1 LTRSINKLKGALFV
15 TQEIVE
21 SKNVTNITLLLNK
34 WGNGD
39 IDSGNILKEQIYFHI
54 KNITKDQI
62 SKKDVA
68 NEKNNVFEQLP
79 NPTSLLHNVLM
90 ELPYPD
96 AVIEN
101 RQQYYKS
108 LALFIRRMLL
118 DELKI
123 QNAQKRGGGSEQVS
137 ITEILFHGED
147 NQAYLFFDEAL
158 SKLEVL
164 SKRCFE
170 ITLQH
175 YFLGLSIAKL
185 MQNFSVSEKTIYR
198 DLDAGKAFLR
208 TQIQII

>member
-1 LTRSINKLKGALFV
+1 VFHEVIG
-15 TQEIVE
+15 
-21 SKNVTNITLLLNK
+21 SKKTDNITLLLNK

-39 IDSGNILKEQIYFHI
+39 IGSGNILKEQIYFHI
-54 KNITKDQI
+54 KNITKYQI
-62 SKKDVA
+62 NKKNSE
-68 NEKNNVFEQLP
+68 NERSNTFEQLP
-79 NPTSLLHNVLM
+79 NTTSLLHNVLM

-96 AVIEN
+96 EVIEN
-101 RQQYYKS
+101 RRQYYKS

-147 NQAYLFFDEAL
+147 NHAYLFFDEAL
-158 SKLEVL
+158 SKLEAL

-170 ITLQH
+170 ITLQY
-175 YFLGLSIAKL
+175 YFLGLSIAQL

-198 DLDAGKAFLR
+198 DLNAGKAFLR

>member
-1 LTRSINKLKGALFV
+1 MFV
-15 TQEIVE
+15 SQEIVE
-21 SKNVTNITLLLNK
+21 PKKTTSITLLLNK
-34 WGNGD
+34 WGCGD

-62 SKKDVA
+62 NKKNIE
-68 NEKNNVFEQLP
+68 NERSHTFEELP

-96 AVIEN
+96 EVIEN
-101 RQQYYKS
+101 RQHYYKS

-137 ITEILFHGED
+137 ITEILFHGEN

-158 SKLEVL
+158 SKLEAL

-185 MQNFSVSEKTIYR
+185 MQNFSVSEKTVYR
-198 DLDAGKAFLR
+198 DLNAGKAFLR

>member
-1 LTRSINKLKGALFV
+1 VIQK
-15 TQEIVE
+15 IVE
-21 SKNVTNITLLLNK
+21 PKNTTNITVLLNK
-34 WGNGD
+34 WGSGD

-62 SKKDVA
+62 SKKNIE
-68 NEKNNVFEQLP
+68 NEKNYTFEQLP
-79 NPTSLLHNVLM
+79 NPTSLLHNVLI

-96 AVIEN
+96 EVIEN
-101 RQQYYKS
+101 RKQYYKS

-123 QNAQKRGGGSEQVS
+123 QNAQKRGGGSEQLS
-137 ITEILFHGED
+137 LTEVLFHGED
-147 NQAYLFFDEAL
+147 TQAYLFFDEAL
-158 SKLEVL
+158 SKLELL

-175 YFLGLSIAKL
+175 YFLGLPIAKL
-185 MQNFSVSEKTIYR
+185 MQNFSVSEKTVYR
-198 DLDAGKAFLR
+198 DLNAGKAFLR

>member
-1 LTRSINKLKGALFV
+1 MIEEV
-15 TQEIVE
+15 VE
-21 SKNVTNITLLLNK
+21 SKKTSNITVLLND

-54 KNITKDQI
+54 KNITNDQLN
-62 SKKDVA
+62 KKKVE
-68 NEKNNVFEQLP
+68 NEKNNTFEPLP
-79 NPTSLLHNVLM
+79 NPTSLLHDVLM

-96 AVIEN
+96 EIIEN
-101 RQQYYKS
+101 QQQYYKF

-123 QNAQKRGGGSEQVS
+123 QNAQKRGGNSKQVS
-137 ITEILFHGED
+137 VTELLFHSED

-158 SKLEVL
+158 SKLEAL

-185 MQNFSVSEKTIYR
+185 TQSFSVSEKTIYR
-198 DLDAGKAFLR
+198 DLNAGKAFLR
-208 TQIQII
+208 AQIQII